1 MRKNFKCKLL
11 SAVLVCFACHVQA
24 QTTNHTT
31 KLPDIFPVSP
41 KAFEFIKYTEVPVG
55 KYTGVPNVNIP
66 IYTIAA
72 SGVKVPIEVTY
83 HSNGFRVNE
92 EAGWTGLGWTLN
104 AGGSIVQVVNGF
116 DDFGFYRY
124 RDNELAGMVN
134 ACSVPSTAFSN
145 GSAVDFLIKNQ
156 TNQIFFGTNNSNT
169 FFTWDNRLTDGL
181 KDIRPDV
188 FKFNMLGYSG
198 EFVLDWVNET
208 FKCISDKDMKI
219 EAPNYSNN
227 PVQAEIPPGSFK
239 ITTPDGNQFLFTLK
253 EQSIMSGI
261 KRYTGES
268 VPLLENLIGSK
279 SSRVYQLTS
288 ITTAG
293 GDLISFNYIQTS
305 ELENLPN
312 VSLSYTFQEGAQGV
326 SPVPY
331 VNYPVSTTINYSR
344 QSVAYLDYIDFP
356 NGKIIFNSS
365 DDRTDFVGMRKLN
378 SVVLK
383 DKNDQT
389 INTFSFIYD
398 YFIGHTNGNN
408 LDNYLT
414 SQSPTYNTNKISSE
428 LTHRLRLLSVQETGK
443 PAYTFEYDPE
453 QLPKKTS
460 LAIDNWGLYNGKL
473 NNVSLMP
480 NIYMTGLKDVNLIG
494 ITNNRNSTLTGSRAG
509 VLKKINYPTGGSS
522 AFEYELNSFEN
533 FRVPDDDHASVTS
546 VSLID
551 RNNSG
556 DNMAQIFSSDVP
568 SVLYAGTFNIS
579 TYGPMSS
586 STTGLS
592 AYIRL
597 TVLQKTTA
605 NVNLTNS
612 PSTFWPIYYS
622 TPLGQLSTQINDVLV
637 DTRILQFEFNA
648 TTQQYE
654 TFKLSEDQV
663 IHIDPANIYIVQA
676 YLDNSWGPQTTVG
689 QGANASV
696 YMTYLKNTSHAVSY
710 GAGVRIKNITT
721 KTASSP
727 PMIKSFEYTGGKV
740 MSPVL
745 YLNNSEV
752 NFFNHASSSTVPIY
766 KTEMSS
772 SSFLAPSTNA
782 SGKYVGYDEVAE
794 LNSVLDQNNNLLNL
808 NGKVVDFYTNEPDKG
823 ALNSIITLDPSQF
836 TGTET
841 YLPFVAPRTYL
852 NYIAP
857 LQKSR
862 IQNGLSK
869 INRVYDASQ
878 TLLEQSVNTW
888 NYTMPTDH
896 VYGRISTLNMRS
908 NPDPIAGVIHL
919 AYNVGFYPLLAT
931 KTLLTSTEKK
941 VFSNGNYVAIQT
953 DNFYDSHDQLSYSLT
968 GNSDGSVLKTT
979 FKYPYDIPAYSSS
992 MAYAMITPVIE
1003 KTEELTVSGVTS
1015 PISKVRNDYL
1025 FTGGLGGVWKPQSAA
1040 TAAAA
1045 NPLSTDITYDLYG
1058 SFSDPFKNQLLQY
1071 HDKGGIYTTIIWGY
1085 GGQYPVARITGKTYA
1100 DAVSQSGINIST
1112 INNLLTS
1119 ESTMKTELN
1128 KLRLLSDCLV
1138 TTYTYK
1144 PLIGTSC
1151 ETDPNGRNTYYQ
1163 YDSNNRLT
1171 IIRDHDNN
1179 IIKKFC
1185 YNYNGQVINCNAQ

>member
-1 MRKNFKCKLL
+1 MLKNYFKCKILL
-11 SAVLVCFACHVQA
+11 VAAVCFASFANA
-24 QTTNHTT
+24 QSTNHTT
-31 KLPDIFPVSP
+31 KLPDVFPVSP

-55 KYTGVPNVNIP
+55 KYTGVPSISIPVYNIV
-66 IYTIAA
+66 AN
-72 SGVKVPIEVTY
+72 GLEVPIGLSY

-104 AGGSIVQVVNGF
+104 AGGNIVQVVNGF
-116 DDFGFYRY
+116 DDFGFYRF

-134 ACSVPSTAFSN
+134 ACSVPSTAFGN

-156 TNQIFFGTNNSNT
+156 TNQIFFGTNPNYSI
-169 FFTWDNRLTDGL
+169 FSWDNRLTDGL
-181 KDIRPDV
+181 KDIKPDV

-198 EFVLDWVNET
+198 EFVLDWTNET
-208 FKCISDKDMKI
+208 FKCISDKNMKI
-219 EAPNYSNN
+219 EAPNYTNN
-227 PVQAEIPPGSFK
+227 PAQAETPPGNFK
-239 ITTPDGNQFLFTLK
+239 ITAPDGNQFLFTLK

-288 ITTAG
+288 IITNG
-293 GDLISFNYIQTS
+293 GDLISFNYIQTA

-326 SPVPY
+326 SPVPFT
-331 VNYPVSTTINYSR
+331 NYPVSTTVNYSR
-344 QSVAYLDYIDFP
+344 QSVCYLDYIDFP
-356 NGKIIFNSS
+356 KGKLQFNSS

-378 SVVLK
+378 SIVLK
-383 DKNDQT
+383 NKNNQT
-389 INTFSFIYD
+389 INTFDFTYD

-408 LDNYLT
+408 LDNYL
-414 SQSPTYNTNKISSE
+414 SSLSPTYNTNKVASE

-443 PAYTFEYDPE
+443 PAYTFEYDSE

-460 LAIDNWGLYNGKL
+460 LAIDNWGLYNGKI

-494 ITNNRNSTLTGSRAG
+494 INNNRNSTLSGSKAG
-509 VLKKINYPTGGSS
+509 VLKKVNYPTGGNST
-522 AFEYELNSFEN
+522 FEYELNSFEN
-533 FRVPDDDHASVTS
+533 FRVPDDEHATVTS
-546 VSLID
+546 IFLND
-551 RNNSG
+551 RNNPG

-568 SVLYAGTFNIS
+568 SVLHTGTFNIN

-586 STTGLS
+586 FTTGLS

-597 TVLQKTTA
+597 SVIQKTQENIT
-605 NVNLTNS
+605 LTNT
-612 PSTFWPIYYS
+612 PATFWPMYYT
-622 TPLGQLSTQINDVLV
+622 TPLGQLSTQVNNVIADVRL
-637 DTRILQFEFNA
+637 LQFDFNS

-654 TFKLSEDQV
+654 TFKLAENQV

-676 YLDNSWGPQTTVG
+676 YLDDDWGPQNTVEEG
-689 QGANASV
+689 GNASV
-696 YMTYLKNTSHAVSY
+696 YMTYLKNTSHNISY
-710 GAGVRIKNITT
+710 GAGVRVKKITT
-721 KTASSP
+721 QTPSSP
-727 PMIKSFEYTGGKV
+727 PMIKSFEYAGGKV

-752 NFFNHASSSTVPIY
+752 NFFNHATSSIVPIY

-782 SGKYVGYDEVAE
+782 SGKYVGYDVVSEM
-794 LNSVLDQNNNLLNL
+794 NSVFDQNNNLLNV
-808 NGKVVDFYTNEPDKG
+808 NGKVVDHYTNEPDKG

-841 YLPFVAPRTYL
+841 YLPFVSPRTYL

-857 LQKSR
+857 LQKAR
-862 IQNGLSK
+862 IENGLTK
-869 INRVYDASQ
+869 INQVYDANQ

-888 NYTMPTDH
+888 NYTMYTDH
-896 VYGRISTLNMRS
+896 VYSRISTINMRS
-908 NPDPIAGVIHL
+908 NPHPVSGTIDM
-919 AYNVGFYPLLAT
+919 AYNVGFYPLLST
-931 KTLLTSTEKK
+931 KTLLSATEKK
-941 VFSNGNYVAIQT
+941 VFSNGNYLITQT
-953 DNFYDSHDQLSYSLT
+953 NNFYDAKDQLSYFTSV
-968 GNSDGSVLKTT
+968 NSDGSTLKTT
-979 FKYPYDIPAYSSS
+979 LKYPYDIPAYFS
-992 MAYAMITPVIE
+992 MASVMITPVIE
-1003 KTEELTVSGVTS
+1003 KTEELTTSGVTV
-1015 PISKVRNDYL
+1015 PVSKIQNNYF
-1025 FTGGLGGVWKPQSAA
+1025 FTGGLGGVWKPQSVA
-1040 TAAAA
+1040 TSVASNA
-1045 NPLSTDITYDLYG
+1045 LSTDLTYDLYG
-1058 SFSDPFKNQLLQY
+1058 SSSDPFKNQLLQY
-1071 HDKGGIYTTIIWGY
+1071 HDKSGVNTTIIWGY
-1085 GGQYPVARITGKTYA
+1085 DGQYPVARIIGKSYA
-1100 DAVSQSGINIST
+1100 DAVSQSGISIST

-1119 ESTMKTELN
+1119 EASMKTELN
-1128 KLRLLSDCLV
+1128 KLRSLSDCLV

-1144 PLIGTSC
+1144 PLVGALC
-1151 ETDPNGRNTYYQ
+1151 ETSPNGRNIYYQ

-1185 YNYNGQVINCNAQ
+1185 YNYTGQVINCDAQ